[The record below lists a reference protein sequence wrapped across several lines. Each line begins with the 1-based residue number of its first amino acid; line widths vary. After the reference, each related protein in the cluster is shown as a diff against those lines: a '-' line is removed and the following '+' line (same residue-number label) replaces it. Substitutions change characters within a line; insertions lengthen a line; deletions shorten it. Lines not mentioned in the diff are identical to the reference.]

1 MRSSQTRHGSIRII
15 RIRGSRV
22 LIRSSAPDEAEA
34 IETIKQ
40 RLHLAPLASVE
51 MMSKIF
57 GAFVDDNEMRLVMF
71 AVGPLYSEGVYDP
84 NKGLESARRTI
95 YRAETHSERLLA
107 PSH

>member
-1 MRSSQTRHGSIRII
+1 M
-15 RIRGSRV
+15 